1 MEGAGVA
8 AHRSAGG
15 QASERQSD
23 KAAAARFQLI
33 GNAVTVQARHLLLP
47 LLPAREVAEFLNALW
62 IVCCSSTYGME

>member
-8 AHRSAGG
+8 AHRSVGG

-33 GNAVTVQARHLLLP
+33 GNAVTVQVRHLLL
-47 LLPAREVAEFLNALW
+47 LLLLY
-62 IVCCSSTYGME
+62 ILS